1 MEPLK
6 ASSCAGV
13 MHVTPDVH
21 GDDRGSLEP
30 GKRADLLI
38 ARGLPLD
45 LSDMRNRI
53 RWVVQAGKV
62 VVANP

>member
-1 MEPLK
+1 MGL
-6 ASSCAGV
+6 A
-13 MHVTPDVH
+13 
-21 GDDRGSLEP
+21 DDRGSLEP

-45 LSDMRNRI
+45 ISDMRNRI